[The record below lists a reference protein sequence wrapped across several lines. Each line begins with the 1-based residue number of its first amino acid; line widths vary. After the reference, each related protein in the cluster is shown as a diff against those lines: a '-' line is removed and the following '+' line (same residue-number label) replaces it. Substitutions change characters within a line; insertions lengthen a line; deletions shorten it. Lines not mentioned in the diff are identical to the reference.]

1 MSFPAKLN
9 EWLGRFPSTN
19 GRIALTLI
27 CVALT
32 AISYCIAWEAPKSG
46 WGEWLTF
53 LGVMSGLDSVQF
65 FAKRKTDATH
75 VEAQAKAR
83 ATVAI
88 PKVEG

>member
-1 MSFPAKLN
+1 MSFAAKLN

-19 GRIALTLI
+19 GRIALTLV

-32 AISYCIAWEAPKSG
+32 AISYCIAWEAPASG

-83 ATVAI
+83 ATVVM